1 MARRGCDRVLVGW
14 CPVASQGREATGGA
28 QADTSRARHGRE
40 MMDSLST
47 PRANRGAALS
57 DPLAAAHIAE
67 QILLARDEATGQHV
81 RRVGQLSRLIAEQT
95 AGHYVLNA
103 NEIVQ
108 IGAFAPVHDL
118 GKVGIPDSILLKT
131 GRLDHDEIQLVRRHV
146 DSGLALLDSLLVE
159 CKMDERPR
167 LIYDLIALHH
177 ERLNGLGYP
186 NGLSGSDI
194 PPAGRIIAVADV
206 FDALTADRPYRAAMP
221 VTNALNLLDDM
232 VIDGELDAVCVQAI
246 RLRLDDV
253 GAILASAE

>member
-1 MARRGCDRVLVGW
+1 
-14 CPVASQGREATGGA
+14 
-28 QADTSRARHGRE
+28 
-40 MMDSLST
+40 MMDSLCT

-95 AGHYVLNA
+95 ADHYVLSA

-253 GAILASAE
+253 GVILASAE